1 MKASS
6 AISGLLLALVFVAAT
21 QAKEISGEY
30 LEARSCDVYTG
41 PCFANGEVGISGK
54 EAVLAWMIDQGT
66 WKGQD
71 VAGLGAALIVNADDT
86 LGFGGSFNVRPEK
99 IASVILVDER
109 ANAAQHEA
117 LVAFVRESAPELA
130 KDVVRIE
137 KAPLSLTND
146 HLSGKG
152 VFRAGSLAKIETRK
166 LAKGD
171 CVCSNEVVFY
181 PPLTKV
187 DNARAAYT
195 VNMTF
200 AGEGLNK
207 TWSTVNKRSAF
218 LATFAR

>member
-1 MKASS
+1 MKFCS
-6 AISGLLLALVFVAAT
+6 ATLGLLLVLSAVTFAS
-21 QAKEISGEY
+21 AKEISGEY

-54 EAVLAWMIDQGT
+54 EAVLAWMIDEGAC
-66 WKGQD
+66 D
-71 VAGLGAALIVNADDT
+71 LAGLGVALIVNADDT
-86 LGFGGSFNVRPEK
+86 LGFGGSFHVKPER
-99 IASVILVDER
+99 ISSVILVDER
-109 ANAAQHEA
+109 ATSAQRAA
-117 LVAFVRESAPELA
+117 LVAFVKENAGELA
-130 KDVVRIE
+130 KDVVRVE
-137 KAPLSLTND
+137 AAPVTLTND

-152 VFRAGSLAKIETRK
+152 LFRAGRLATIETRK

-187 DNARAAYT
+187 DNAHPAYT

-200 AGEGLNK
+200 AGDGLNK

-218 LATFAR
+218 LATFSR